1 MFSSIDSLLKSSSP
15 SPPAPPLDE
24 QKSPADHQFF
34 NYSTSCSEE
43 LMKMA
48 AKAAHMASQTSS
60 CIENSF
66 PLPQSSP
73 SDATVH
79 PLTYTS
85 LVQPVLPLIY
95 DHLALTY
102 SVNAW
107 QAWGKMRRPRT
118 AFSSEQLV
126 QLEKQFSDNR
136 YLSRPRRY
144 QLAQQLSL
152 SETQI
157 KIWFQNRRMKNKR
170 CPSSTPTPS
179 SSSQTSS
186 STNTSSSSSCQ

>member
-1 MFSSIDSLLKSSSP
+1 MFSSIDSLLKSTTSALPLKEKDSP
-15 SPPAPPLDE
+15 TDLSCSIPNDP
-24 QKSPADHQFF
+24 
-34 NYSTSCSEE
+34 NICSEE
-43 LMKMA
+43 LIKMA
-48 AKAAHMASQTSS
+48 AKAAQFAQTANFF
-60 CIENSF
+60 ENSF
-66 PLPQSSP
+66 SNSQNSP
-73 SDATVH
+73 TSATIH
-79 PLTYTS
+79 PLTSYTS

-170 CPSSTPTPS
+170 CPSSTPNS
-179 SSSQTSS
+179 S
-186 STNTSSSSSCQ
+186 NTSSSSCQ

>member
-1 MFSSIDSLLKSSSP
+1 MFTSIDQLLKPTEELRKSSRSP
-15 SPPAPPLDE
+15 DSPITETPM
-24 QKSPADHQFF
+24 
-34 NYSTSCSEE
+34 YSTSCSEE
-43 LMKMA
+43 LIRMA
-48 AKAAHMASQTSS
+48 EKAASS
-60 CIENSF
+60 F
-66 PLPQSSP
+66 AQSECFSNG
-73 SDATVH
+73 TQVH
-79 PLTYTS
+79 PLTAYTS
-85 LVQPVLPLIY
+85 FVQPVLPLIY

-152 SETQI
+152 SETQVD
-157 KIWFQNRRMKNKR
+157 QNLVPE
-170 CPSSTPTPS
+170 PSDEK
-179 SSSQTSS
+179 
-186 STNTSSSSSCQ
+186 

>member
-1 MFSSIDSLLKSSSP
+1 MFSSIDSLLKSTNSSP
-15 SPPAPPLDE
+15 TPSPVEE
-24 QKSPADHQFF
+24 QKTPTDLSCSIP
-34 NYSTSCSEE
+34 NYSPSCSEE

-48 AKAAHMASQTSS
+48 AKAAQFAAQSS
-60 CIENSF
+60 TCFDNSF
-66 PLPQSSP
+66 PISPTSSP
-73 SDATVH
+73 TTTVH
-79 PLTYTS
+79 PLTSYTS

-170 CPSSTPTPS
+170 CPSSTPAPIH
-179 SSSQTSS
+179 
-186 STNTSSSSSCQ
+186 TSSSSSCQ

>member
-1 MFSSIDSLLKSSSP
+1 MFSSIDSLLKTVST
-15 SPPAPPLDE
+15 SPPSVEKSEEPL
-24 QKSPADHQFF
+24 SPTDLSCSTN
-34 NYSTSCSEE
+34 NYSNSCSEE

-48 AKAAHMASQTSS
+48 AKAAHFSASNCFETQTS
-60 CIENSF
+60 
-66 PLPQSSP
+66 PTTT
-73 SDATVH
+73 AVH
-79 PLTYTS
+79 PLTTYTS
-85 LVQPVLPLIY
+85 LVQPVLPLLY
-95 DHLALTY
+95 DHLALTL
-102 SVNAW
+102 NAW

-170 CPSSTPTPS
+170 CPSSTPTHP
-179 SSSQTSS
+179 
-186 STNTSSSSSCQ
+186 SSSSCQ